1 MNDNFLTLDEFNAA
15 RQKIESIFHVE
26 RRLPDQV
33 FKQSYQFQLLCEF
46 DFAMVDVLETLRKT
60 QSPLAHESVLLSV
73 LDPDPISFFY
83 ERFRKIYAFYFKANI
98 SEDEHYHMRWREPGN
113 EAKSFPFHT
122 KLETYIPSSASWA
135 MWGESSREIAVIG
148 LNDPVLARFLVNENG
163 YWTDAETALDDFASM
178 PYRGQKVPE
187 DFRHTL
193 IANYGTKKDM
203 EDKLGRSK
211 R

>member
-1 MNDNFLTLDEFNAA
+1 
-15 RQKIESIFHVE
+15 
-26 RRLPDQV
+26 
-33 FKQSYQFQLLCEF
+33 
-46 DFAMVDVLETLRKT
+46 
-60 QSPLAHESVLLSV
+60 
-73 LDPDPISFFY
+73 
-83 ERFRKIYAFYFKANI
+83 
-98 SEDEHYHMRWREPGN
+98 
-113 EAKSFPFHT
+113 
-122 KLETYIPSSASWA
+122 